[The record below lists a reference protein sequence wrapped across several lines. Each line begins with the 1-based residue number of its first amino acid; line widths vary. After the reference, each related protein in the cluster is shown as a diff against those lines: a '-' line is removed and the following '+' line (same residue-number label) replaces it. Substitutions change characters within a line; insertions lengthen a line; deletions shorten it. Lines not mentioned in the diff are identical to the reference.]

1 MRGSIPFQP
10 SSDHRHKL
18 NGSLVPSPN
27 RCQSVSD
34 TFSLFDNRIP
44 DNARIPYMPRFHFLR
59 STAMGVSLGIAAA
72 CMSLPAFAATPDTV
86 TFAANSVWAQEI
98 GNLDHSGSSH
108 DYTVAIAAGKTL
120 QVNLHSNNA
129 NVYFKVNDQTH
140 SKQLLDSHE
149 TGVST
154 WSSPNATATT
164 YAIQVYMAPD
174 AVKRGETAKYALQ
187 VGQYGAADL
196 KPPTT
201 AMTFQANQP
210 WSVQAG
216 SLASGAPAHD
226 FTVSIAAG
234 MAVKINLVA
243 SNPQLH
249 FKVNDQTADK
259 NLIDTSTSGTN
270 TWSDLVA
277 TATTYTIQ
285 VYVDPAAIP
294 AGQQAPFT
302 LQVAQYA
309 SGDAQSAQPAGA
321 TTAAPPAAAAS
332 APASPASM

>member
-1 MRGSIPFQP
+1 
-10 SSDHRHKL
+10 
-18 NGSLVPSPN
+18 
-27 RCQSVSD
+27 
-34 TFSLFDNRIP
+34 
-44 DNARIPYMPRFHFLR
+44 MPRFHFLR
-59 STAMGVSLGIAAA
+59 STAMGVSLGMAAA
-72 CMSLPAFAATPDTV
+72 FMSLPAFAATPDTV

-129 NVYFKVNDQTH
+129 NVYFKVNDQIH
-140 SKQLLDSHE
+140 GKQLLDSHE

-187 VGQYGAADL
+187 VGQYGASDL

>member
-1 MRGSIPFQP
+1 
-10 SSDHRHKL
+10 
-18 NGSLVPSPN
+18 
-27 RCQSVSD
+27 
-34 TFSLFDNRIP
+34 
-44 DNARIPYMPRFHFLR
+44 MPRLHFLR
-59 STAMGVSLGIAAA
+59 STAMGVSLGMAAA
-72 CMSLPAFAATPDTV
+72 CVSLPAFAATPVTV
-86 TFAANSVWAQEI
+86 TFPANSVWAQQI
-98 GNLDHSGSSH
+98 GNLVPSDSAQ

-120 QVNLHSNNA
+120 QLNLLSSSA

-140 SKQLLDSHE
+140 DKQLLDSHK

-154 WSSPNATATT
+154 WSSPNATDTT
-164 YAIQVYMAPD
+164 YAIQVYMDPG

-210 WSVQAG
+210 WSVQTG

-234 MAVKINLVA
+234 MAVKVNLVA

-249 FKVNDQTADK
+249 FKVDDQTLDK
-259 NLIDTSTSGTN
+259 NMVDTSTSGTN
-270 TWSDLVA
+270 TWSESVA
-277 TATTYTIQ
+277 TATTYTIR

-294 AGQQAPFT
+294 SGQQAPFT
-302 LQVAQYA
+302 LQVAQYG
-309 SGDAQSAQPAGA
+309 SGGAQPTQPAGA
-321 TTAAPPAAAAS
+321 ATAAPPAAAAS
-332 APASPASM
+332 ASTPASM